1 MRRRFLL
8 AAGLPAGV
16 LVLALGAFVAEGGS
30 SAVPTQRLSEAPFVV
45 KVTAEGV
52 LKAAESTP
60 VSTPI
65 SAGSAMTLAWIVE
78 DGSRVRAGEVVA
90 RFDPSDFQKMLLD
103 GRGDEATAKEKMEKA
118 GASRAAT
125 QKDMALDEQTAKAE
139 LAHAREFQSTDR
151 EIFSR
156 FDIAKSQI
164 DTELAQAKES
174 YAAAMT
180 RAKGALS
187 QTDVELY
194 RIDAA
199 KAAKDAERAEK
210 ALAAVEVKAPH
221 DGVMVLARNW
231 QGYLPRPGQ
240 TFWPGQKLG
249 EIPDTKNLQAEVYVL
264 EADAGG
270 LTAGQRAEVE
280 PYGTRGEVLVGKVS
294 RVDSLAQP
302 RFPEVPVQYFG
313 ATLTFSGPVP
323 SDLVP
328 GQRVRAEILV
338 QDLPKA
344 LVVPRQA
351 VYERDGKPVVYL
363 RRWLGSFDAVPVVL
377 GPGALGRV
385 VVRQGLKAGQV
396 IALVEPGRSRERAS
410 SPKGAGPPLG
420 GAP

>member
-1 MRRRFLL
+1 VRRRFLL

-363 RRWLGSFDAVPVVL
+363 QRWLGSFDSVPVVL